1 MLDLDAEQASVF
13 VVVDDHIFRD
23 LFRIDARL
31 LAERDIVCPFP
42 GSSGVSYFLTGSP
55 IVVVSRES
63 TASSRTLV
71 GMITT
76 DCSARVIA
84 KPAPSGSR

>member
-55 IVVVSRES
+55 IGK
-63 TASSRTLV
+63 AL
-71 GMITT
+71 
-76 DCSARVIA
+76 
-84 KPAPSGSR
+84 